1 MLYVSLNWQVYAF
14 PLSPLVWTSYVPEV
28 HFVIVYFVNILINLL
43 KDGLLFHF
51 DPDMSYRV
59 IIHDPKWVFWWCWKR
74 WHVSVVWVVNHAYL
88 STNVFNIALIYNH
101 HRHYT
106 SHNCNHN
113 QCQCLNLFRCSEYS
127 RCKWTTISG
136 TSQPQPILWASRESG
151 KNTRSWPRT
160 PLSGFTSPSL
170 NGTTWTGD
178 IFGLNPHDQ

>member
-1 MLYVSLNWQVYAF
+1 MDFS
-14 PLSPLVWTSYVPEV
+14 STSTQ
-28 HFVIVYFVNILINLL
+28 IWATA
-43 KDGLLFHF
+43 
-51 DPDMSYRV
+51 S
-59 IIHDPKWVFWWCWKR
+59 
-74 WHVSVVWVVNHAYL
+74 L
-88 STNVFNIALIYNH
+88 STIQSEYFGGVENDGMSQLFGLWTMLICQLMFSILLWFITTIAIIQALIKSCY
-101 HRHYT
+101 
-106 SHNCNHN
+106 NCNHN